1 MKIASQKIEESCSF
15 SSPITH
21 SSIRWKTRG
30 GSGKTLG
37 QVFTGTQWSVTKQ
50 RPLHLGWGRTS
61 SIPTQRPSPQPW
73 PQCTGTVLRS
83 WAGDKRLLPL
93 LQGSARSELLIS
105 TTHQHSCCSLQ
116 ITYRILSIR
125 LPKDKGPYVSWPDK
139 SCGKLEEGGE
149 ITLNIA

>member
-1 MKIASQKIEESCSF
+1 MRKVVLSQVQSLTAALGGKLGVGVGRPWGGFSQGLSGVSQSSGHCTWAGVTPAASPRSL
-15 SSPITH
+15 PVH
-21 SSIRWKTRG
+21 SHGHSA
-30 GSGKTLG
+30 LG
-37 QVFTGTQWSVTKQ
+37 Q
-50 RPLHLGWGRTS
+50 S
-61 SIPTQRPSPQPW
+61 S
-73 PQCTGTVLRS
+73 GAGL
-83 WAGDKRLLPL
+83 GDKRLLPL